1 MRIIN
6 FIPYHL
12 QNFFTTWSILRVD
25 FQKLRND
32 ITQLL
37 RILVGN
43 SRIHPLKI
51 VRLIKGTLKWLC
63 WRDLPCHPPWRA
75 VSERTFRKP
84 HTLNSKCRFCCR
96 KVNLST
102 LQDSRNKECQSKSL
116 KVLSSLVLT
125 HSYHPISLLFS
136 FFIFSSKNI
145 YFFIYYLFKL
155 EYLKY

>member
-6 FIPYHL
+6 FIPDHL

-25 FQKLRND
+25 FQELRND

-51 VRLIKGTLKWLC
+51 LRKRKTTLMWLC
-63 WRDLPCHPPWRA
+63 WRGLPCHQPWRA
-75 VSERTFRKP
+75 VWERTFRKP
-84 HTLNSKCRFCCR
+84 HTLNSKCRSCYR
-96 KVNLST
+96 TASLST

-145 YFFIYYLFKL
+145 YFFIYFLFKL